1 MQLEPFSALL
11 TVQSETFSALQ
22 IFLQNCKLSRLDTV
36 KFHIVVKFVSVHSWN
51 TAYKLIM
58 YASLSFTCPGF
69 CDYKLS
75 FVIRMFLNFVTL
87 DNSFS
92 EFKQTKQVISRNI
105 FIFWGK
111 FIKCWGQVIANATI
125 SSFDELDYRFNQY
138 AAKLKKGAK

>member
-1 MQLEPFSALL
+1 MIVQLEPFSALL

-22 IFLQNCKLSRLDTV
+22 IFLQNCKWSRLDTV

-58 YASLSFTCPGF
+58 YASLLFTCPGF

-111 FIKCWGQVIANATI
+111 IHQVSVGGK
-125 SSFDELDYRFNQY
+125 SSLMQQFHLLMN
-138 AAKLKKGAK
+138 